1 MRNTMPNGSYLAYNQ
16 SKIGF
21 GINIPSKKNIALK
34 RRITKEKHMD
44 KKCVLCGRRTNL
56 ELHHLLRSPQDSFA
70 SAGRDLKG
78 LVE

>member
-1 MRNTMPNGSYLAYNQ
+1 
-16 SKIGF
+16 
-21 GINIPSKKNIALK
+21 
-34 RRITKEKHMD
+34 MD

-56 ELHHLLRSPQDSFA
+56 ELHHLFRSPQDSFA